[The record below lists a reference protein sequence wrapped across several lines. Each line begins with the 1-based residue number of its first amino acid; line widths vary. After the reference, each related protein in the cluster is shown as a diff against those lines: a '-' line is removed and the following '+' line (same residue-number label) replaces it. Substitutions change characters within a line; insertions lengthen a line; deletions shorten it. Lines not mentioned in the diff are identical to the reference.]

1 MNPSPFA
8 VSPNTH
14 VSQVF
19 NLFRTMGLRHLPVV
33 NAVGEVSPY
42 LSFVLAE
49 QGSRCVFCNAFPF
62 ERVEI
67 CFNIKQICF
76 NGIRMWSSGF
86 EALLISV
93 TSLPSLVSK
102 SAPCFHP
109 KEQDT
114 QSVSFLRLSACGS
127 CYCLVPFQSP
137 WAHQR
142 SLIWLPL
149 WQLWGQEQDFLNVG
163 QEVFLLD
170 RNLHSVLTH
179 RSRKIKKLLNGL
191 RLICC
196 TYLFAI
202 YSAQK

>member
-76 NGIRMWSSGF
+76 NGIRMWSSGS

-93 TSLPSLVSK
+93 TSLASLVCPSLLP
-102 SAPCFHP
+102 AFTP
-109 KEQDT
+109 KNRT
-114 QSVSFLRLSACGS
+114 HSLS
-127 CYCLVPFQSP
+127 PFSGCQHVE
-137 WAHQR
+137 A
-142 SLIWLPL
+142 
-149 WQLWGQEQDFLNVG
+149 VT
-163 QEVFLLD
+163 
-170 RNLHSVLTH
+170 VL
-179 RSRKIKKLLNGL
+179 
-191 RLICC
+191 
-196 TYLFAI
+196 YLFRVLALI
-202 YSAQK
+202 RGH